1 MWRATFVAMAV
12 ACAGVA
18 VLDAGQPRARYAI
31 VADRILDPRSGRFDS
46 DAVVLVSGGRI
57 ADVIPRALFRGNMA
71 DSTITLRGLTLV
83 PGLIDAHVH
92 LGIGGPP
99 AQTALADL
107 RAGFTTVVD
116 LGARTH
122 RLLRIRD
129 SINSGLLP
137 GPRVLAAGMWIG
149 IKGGVCEFNGIGI
162 EPNVDAFRARVREN
176 VEAGADVIKL
186 CVSGWPNEAY
196 SDPQKYEL
204 SDEIL
209 AAAVDEAHRRGR
221 KVIAH
226 DISLAGVKA
235 ALRVGVEGL
244 AHTPY
249 LDSATALQLR
259 ATNTFIIPTLASLT
273 GADTSAPSRGL
284 VRSLSLAH
292 RLGVSL
298 VFGTD
303 GGVLPHGRNAEEF
316 AALERAGVAPL
327 EAIRAA
333 TTNAARAFGLSDSLG
348 LVASGMA
355 ADIIAVSGDPLTDL
369 TVLKTPRFVMSRGRV
384 IGQ

>member
-1 MWRATFVAMAV
+1 
-12 ACAGVA
+12 
-18 VLDAGQPRARYAI
+18 
-31 VADRILDPRSGRFDS
+31 
-46 DAVVLVSGGRI
+46 
-57 ADVIPRALFRGNMA
+57 
-71 DSTITLRGLTLV
+71 
-83 PGLIDAHVH
+83 
-92 LGIGGPP
+92 
-99 AQTALADL
+99 
-107 RAGFTTVVD
+107 
-116 LGARTH
+116 
-122 RLLRIRD
+122 
-129 SINSGLLP
+129 
-137 GPRVLAAGMWIG
+137 
-149 IKGGVCEFNGIGI
+149 
-162 EPNVDAFRARVREN
+162 
-176 VEAGADVIKL
+176 VIKL

-221 KVIAH
+221 RVIAH